1 MKLTLLVFLLSLGC
15 LVLNQLQPDFS
26 STYEN
31 SHGVKLR
38 LDIFYKGQEGFVLK
52 IVNTLNKY
60 AFSKEINDTNVEEM
74 TSRVFFKAIQFRVA
88 VEKYLKN
95 QESSIVQIRDISLT
109 DTVSVMQCHADEPF
123 NINFNISFV
132 RVNMSDTFRLEEMIK
147 DLREELQGKYACE
160 TNIVE

>member
-1 MKLTLLVFLLSLGC
+1 MKTPMVSNF
-15 LVLNQLQPDFS
+15 VW
-26 STYEN
+26 
-31 SHGVKLR
+31 
-38 LDIFYKGQEGFVLK
+38 IFYKGQEGFVLK